1 MLMETDITTRLS
13 TAGGLVMVLI
23 QIRNEEMIKAMVLAA
38 IGAVVSF
45 SVSLTLKWLL
55 KKIKRRINNHKK

>member
-13 TAGGLVMVLI
+13 TAGGLVMVLS
-23 QIRNEEMIKAMVLAA
+23 QIRNEEIIKAMVLAA